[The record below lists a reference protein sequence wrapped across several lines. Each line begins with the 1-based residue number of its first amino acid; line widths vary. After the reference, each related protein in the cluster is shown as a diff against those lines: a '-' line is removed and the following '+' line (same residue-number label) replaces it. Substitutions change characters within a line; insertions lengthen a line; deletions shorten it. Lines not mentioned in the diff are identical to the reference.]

1 MRPAIHA
8 PHMSLAILIAS
19 NTPHRAAVRHN
30 AHATAARHTRRH
42 LAATNAPNKTMF
54 RFPHHAA
61 RVHALKPAPMRL
73 THRSATSHMLEQH
86 VTSILHHAQA
96 TRRTEKP
103 PQDTPSPT
111 TRQ

>member
-1 MRPAIHA
+1 MRPATHA
-8 PHMSLAILIAS
+8 PHMSLAILITS
-19 NTPHRAAVRHN
+19 NTPHRAAARHN
-30 AHATAARHTRRH
+30 AHAT
-42 LAATNAPNKTMF
+42 AATNAPNKTML

-73 THRSATSHMLEQH
+73 THRSTTSHMLEQH